1 MSAATAGSGA
11 SRAHDD
17 VALVAALPA
26 PAPEPAPAGSLTP
39 LTPLTP
45 LGAVDDAGWCVDGV
59 CAVPPTA

>member
-26 PAPEPAPAGSLTP
+26 PVPAPAGSLTP
-39 LTPLTP
+39 LTLLAP